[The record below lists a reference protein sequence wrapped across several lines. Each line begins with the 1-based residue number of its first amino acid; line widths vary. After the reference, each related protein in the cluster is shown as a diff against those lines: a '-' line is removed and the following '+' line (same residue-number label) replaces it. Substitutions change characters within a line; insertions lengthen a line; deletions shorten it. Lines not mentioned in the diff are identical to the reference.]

1 MSPHDV
7 RHPAWCEIAECTAEP
22 GHLHYSRPIDV
33 PADAGNPDSARFILT
48 VYGDADSR
56 PLLELG
62 IVAGAGL
69 KPPPVVEV
77 DEAQLRDLYTA
88 FGAVLRVLAAA
99 DPAVTELPTLD
110 PANGGAQ
117 S

>member
-1 MSPHDV
+1 MTAV
-7 RHPAWCEIAECTAEP
+7 KHPAWCDVAECTAEP
-22 GHLHYSRPIDV
+22 GHLHYSRPINV
-33 PADAGNPDSARFILT
+33 PAIDGNPDSARFIC
-48 VYGDADSR
+48 VVFGDADSR

-77 DEAQLRDLYTA
+77 DAPQLRHLHAA
-88 FGAVLRVLAAA
+88 FGAVLHVLTAA
-99 DPAVTELPTLD
+99 DPAATELPTLD
-110 PANGGAQ
+110 PVNGGAQ